1 MLFCIFILAD
11 IVVLSHLVKFIKSW
25 LIFLLVKNFQ
35 FLIFKLKRFNFF
47 MVNTWIL
54 FLLLSEF
61 LNETLIRLLFIF
73 INYIIHFQCVFNL
86 KRIKIW
92 NNLILRLYLILFLR
106 YFFILCCVFILIKLK
121 LKNFAYHYLWLKK
134 YYYNFN

>member
-11 IVVLSHLVKFIKSW
+11 IVVLSHLVKFIESL

-35 FLIFKLKRFNFF
+35 FLIFKLKRFIFF

-61 LNETLIRLLFIF
+61 INETFICLLVIF
-73 INYIIHFQCVFNL
+73 INYIIHFQCVFTL
-86 KRIKIW
+86 ERIKIW
-92 NNLILRLYLILFLR
+92 NNLILKLYLILFLR
-106 YFFILCCVFILIKLK
+106 NFFILSCVFILINLK
-121 LKNFAYHYLWLKK
+121 LKNFAYHYLLLKK

>member
-11 IVVLSHLVKFIKSW
+11 IVVLSHKVKFIESW

-35 FLIFKLKRFNFF
+35 FLIFKLKRFIFF

-61 LNETLIRLLFIF
+61 INETFICLLVIF
-73 INYIIHFQCVFNL
+73 INYIIHFQCVFTL
-86 KRIKIW
+86 ERIKIW
-92 NNLILRLYLILFLR
+92 NNLILKLYLILFLR
-106 YFFILCCVFILIKLK
+106 NFFILSCVFILINLK
-121 LKNFAYHYLWLKK
+121 LKNFAYHYLLLKK

>member
-11 IVVLSHLVKFIKSW
+11 IFVLSHLVKFIESW

-35 FLIFKLKRFNFF
+35 FLIFILKRFIFF
-47 MVNTWIL
+47 MVNAWIL

-61 LNETLIRLLFIF
+61 INETFICLLVIF
-73 INYIIHFQCVFNL
+73 INYIIHFQCVFTL
-86 KRIKIW
+86 ERIKIW
-92 NNLILRLYLILFLR
+92 NNLILKLYLILFLR
-106 YFFILCCVFILIKLK
+106 NFFILSCVFILINLK
-121 LKNFAYHYLWLKK
+121 LKNFAYHYLLLKK